1 MIIKRNVVF
10 DLENRKSQGKLIVV
24 NIPIRMRITFS
35 GKRIEIFTGIRVD
48 RDKWDSEKLKVKP
61 NTFNKLK
68 QSASDIN
75 SKLSEYENEIQNIFK
90 KYELEEQI
98 PTVEDIKFCFNSA
111 FSNGQVIIKAK
122 GFFEYFDEFTTE
134 NGRIKNWT
142 IRTYEKFSSVRKHL
156 FAFNSKLSFAFLD
169 EKGLTL
175 YVEFLRDKL
184 KFRNSTIEKQI
195 SFLKWFLK
203 WAKAKGYSEY
213 LSYEAFRPKF
223 KATQKKII
231 FLTQAELKTLEL
243 YEIPE
248 GKQYLERVRDVFIF
262 LCYCGIRYSDALNLK
277 RSDIKDDY
285 FEITTVKTGDSLKI
299 ELNKN
304 SKKILDKYKGIPFEH
319 DRVLPI
325 ISNQKMND
333 YIKELAKLAEIN
345 EPIRLTHYKG
355 NNRIDEVVPKCDL
368 LGTHAGRRTFICTA
382 LSLGIPVNVV
392 MKWTGHADYKSMKP
406 YIDIADSTK
415 ASAMKKF
422 DIL

>member
-1 MIIKRNVVF
+1 MIIKRNVIFV
-10 DLENRKSQGKLIVV
+10 LENRKLNGELIIENV
-24 NIPIRMRITFS
+24 PIRMRITFS
-35 GKRIEIFTGIRVD
+35 GNRIEIFTGMRVD
-48 RDKWDSEKLKVKP
+48 RSKWDSKKSKVKP

-75 SKLSEYENEIQNIFK
+75 TKLSEYEAEIQNVFK
-90 KYELEEQI
+90 KFEFKNLT
-98 PTVEDIKFCFNSA
+98 PTVEEVKFHFNSA
-111 FSNGQVIIKAK
+111 FEKGQVITKAK
-122 GFFEYFDEFTTE
+122 GFFDYFDEFTTE
-134 NGRIKNWT
+134 NGRVKNWT

-156 FAFNSKLSFAFLD
+156 SEFNSKLSFSFLD

-175 YVEFLRDKL
+175 YVEFLRDIL
-184 KFRNSTIEKQI
+184 NMRNSTIEKQV

-203 WAKAKGYSEY
+203 WAKAKGYNDN
-213 LSYEAFRPKF
+213 LSYEAFYPKF

-231 FLTQAELKTLEL
+231 FLTQTELKTLEL

-262 LCYCGIRYSDALNLK
+262 LCYSGIRYSDALNLK
-277 RSDIKDDY
+277 RSDIKKDY

-304 SKKILDKYKGIPFEH
+304 SKKILNKYKDIPFEH
-319 DRVLPI
+319 YRALPI

-333 YIKELAKLAEIN
+333 YIKELAKLAEID

-355 NNRIDEVVPKCDL
+355 NIRVDEVVPKYDL

-382 LSLGIPVNVV
+382 LSLGIPVNIV

-406 YIDIADSTK
+406 YIDIADNIK
-415 ASAMKKF
+415 ANAMKKF
-422 DIL
+422 DEL

>member
-10 DLENRKSQGKLIVV
+10 DLENRKSGGKLILL

-35 GKRIEIFTGIRVD
+35 GKRIEIFTGIRID
-48 RDKWDSEKLKVKP
+48 RKKWDSSKFRVKP

-68 QSASDIN
+68 QSAADIN
-75 SKLSEYENEIQNIFK
+75 AKLSEYENEIQNIFK
-90 KYELEEQI
+90 KYELEDQI
-98 PTVEDIKFCFNSA
+98 PTIEDVKFCFNAA
-111 FSNGQVIIKAK
+111 FNSGQVVTKAK
-122 GFFEYFDEFTTE
+122 GFFDYFDEFTTE
-134 NGRIKNWT
+134 NGRVKNWT
-142 IRTYEKFSSVRKHL
+142 VATYEKFSSVRKHL
-156 FAFNSKLSFAFLD
+156 YEFKSKLSFTFLD

-175 YVEFLRDKL
+175 YLEYLRDEL
-184 KFRNSTIEKQI
+184 KMRNSTIEKQI

-203 WAKAKGYSEY
+203 WAKAKGYNQN
-213 LSYEAFRPKF
+213 LSYEAFYPKF

-231 FLTQAELKTLEL
+231 FLTQTEMKTLEL

-262 LCYCGIRYSDALNLK
+262 LCYSGIRYSDALNLK
-277 RSDIKDDY
+277 RSDIKQDY

-304 SKKILDKYKGIPFEH
+304 SKKILDKYQDIPFEH

-355 NNRIDEVVPKCDL
+355 NNRIDEVVPKYDL

-422 DIL
+422 DLL

>member
-10 DLENRKSQGKLIVV
+10 DLENRKFEGKLISD

-35 GKRIEIFTGIRVD
+35 GSRIDIFTGIRVD
-48 RDKWDSEKLKVKP
+48 RNKWDDSKLRVKP

-75 SKLSEYENEIQNIFK
+75 TKLSDYENEIQNIFK
-90 KYELEEQI
+90 KFELQDLI
-98 PTVEDIKFCFNSA
+98 PTVEEVKFNFNSA
-111 FSNGQVIIKAK
+111 FNNGKVVIKAK
-122 GFFEYFDEFTTE
+122 SFFYYFDEFTIE

-142 IRTYEKFSSVRKHL
+142 IRTYEKFASVRKHL
-156 FAFNSKLSFAFLD
+156 FDFNSKLSFAFLD

-184 KFRNSTIEKQI
+184 KMRNSTIEKQV

-203 WAKAKGYSEY
+203 WAKAKGYNEK
-213 LSYEAFRPKF
+213 LSYEAFHPKF

-231 FLTQAELKTLEL
+231 FLTQSELKTLEF
-243 YEIPE
+243 YTIPD

-262 LCYCGIRYSDALNLK
+262 LCYSGIRYSDALNLK
-277 RSDIKDDY
+277 RSDIKEEY

-304 SKKILDKYKGIPFEH
+304 SKRILDKYKDIPFEH
-319 DRVLPI
+319 NRVLPI

-333 YIKELAKLAEIN
+333 YIKELTKLAEIN

-422 DIL
+422 DML